1 VKAEANYLLKALH
14 LQNLKRGPF
23 MARKILSIFLAA
35 FLIHQPIQLLF
46 GSNQQESVRDVIRAA
61 KAKEKIEGL
70 GVGAIITIRL

>member
-1 VKAEANYLLKALH
+1 
-14 LQNLKRGPF
+14 